1 MTLRLMKIFR
11 SVAEHKSFSRAS
23 EELDITRP
31 AVSQAITQLEEQL
44 QVKLFN
50 RTTRKVTLTTE
61 GELYYHHVV
70 DILERM
76 EVMEEQLKMPFKG
89 PAGRIRIEAS
99 AAIAKYFLLPHILS
113 FQQHYPSI
121 EILLGTNESNINF
134 EESAIDFAI
143 QLGSTNDQSII
154 VQPLAEIKF
163 VCCAAPSYLESYGR
177 PQSLADL
184 DFHKAVNYFSTSTG
198 RTFSWPFIDQKE
210 IKQVHM
216 KHDIAVNDVDTCLA
230 YTVAGKGIAVLA
242 RYLAEPYIQEGRLET
257 ILEQYPI
264 AQQPLNL
271 LYLPNK
277 LDNPKLKLFYE
288 WLIKSAI
295 EQDL

>member
-23 EELDITRP
+23 EELEITRP
-31 AVSQAITQLEEQL
+31 AVSQAITQLEDQL

-76 EVMEEQLKMPFKG
+76 ELMEEQLKMPFRG
-89 PAGRIRIEAS
+89 PAGRIRIETS
-99 AAIAKYFLLPHILS
+99 SAIANYFLLPYILS
-113 FQQHYPSI
+113 FQQNYPNI

-143 QLGSTNDQSII
+143 QLGGTNDQSI
-154 VQPLAEIKF
+154 VVKPLKVIDF
-163 VCCAAPSYLESYGR
+163 VCCAAPGYLEAYGK
-177 PQSLADL
+177 PQNLADL
-184 DFHKAVNYFSTSTG
+184 DFHKAVNYFSTVTG
-198 RTFSWPFIDQKE
+198 RTYPWPFMDHDE
-210 IKQVHM
+210 IKQIHM

-242 RYLAEPYIQEGRLET
+242 RYLAEPYFLDGRLVP
-257 ILEQYPI
+257 ILEKYPI
-264 AQQPLNL
+264 AQQSLNL

-277 LDNPKLKLFYE
+277 LENQKLNLFYE
-288 WLIKSAI
+288 WLMKSTTMQ
-295 EQDL
+295 EQ